1 MSAAPLKV
9 LFICT
14 HNRCRSIL
22 FEAVAR
28 AEGEGL
34 LDPRSAGSAPA
45 GALHP
50 WTLRSLE
57 AEGLPTAGLQSESW
71 DAYENWQPDL
81 VITVCDRAAGE
92 ACPLWFGH
100 ALRLHWGLADPSA
113 VSGSDEVIAAA
124 FRETLAAIRARIALL
139 RDLAQQPRAAWADAL
154 KHL

>member
-92 ACPLWFGH
+92 ACPSGLARPCAFIG
-100 ALRLHWGLADPSA
+100 ALRTLPPSVA
-113 VSGSDEVIAAA
+113 RTKSSPRPLGKPWRLFA
-124 FRETLAAIRARIALL
+124 RALPCFEIWRSSPG
-139 RDLAQQPRAAWADAL
+139 QPGPMP
-154 KHL
+154 